1 MHTTLVEY
9 AYSVVCMH
17 TTSYCSKVN
26 FSRPLGPVSSI
37 VTSWNPRSAPR
48 RHRRYS
54 LVYLG
59 KTPIEPQKTLHRKK
73 KKKGEERQIPPSSPA
88 LYLFSTVESIS
99 LSLSLSLS
107 LSVNFSLYLSHARSE
122 LDNGSTPPALRRSI
136 RAGVVRGLPPHC
148 CLLGDGRCDQD
159 VLRS

>member
-1 MHTTLVEY
+1 MHTTRR
-9 AYSVVCMH
+9 VCILSSMD
-17 TTSYCSKVN
+17 TTSYQSKLLSSVG
-26 FSRPLGPVSSI
+26 FSFFDSDELEPPLRAATTPPVLSYI
-37 VTSWNPRSAPR
+37 
-48 RHRRYS
+48 
-54 LVYLG
+54 G
-59 KTPIEPQKTLHRKK
+59 KTPIEPQKPSTERRR
-73 KKKGEERQIPPSSPA
+73 KKGEERQIPPSSPA

-99 LSLSLSLS
+99 LSLSVSLC

-122 LDNGSTPPALRRSI
+122 LDNGFTPPALRRSI

>member
-1 MHTTLVEY
+1 MHTTRR
-9 AYSVVCMH
+9 VCILSSMH
-17 TTSYCSKVN
+17 TTSQSKLLSSVG
-26 FSRPLGPVSSI
+26 FSFFDSDELEPPLRAATTPPVLSYI
-37 VTSWNPRSAPR
+37 
-48 RHRRYS
+48 
-54 LVYLG
+54 G
-59 KTPIEPQKTLHRKK
+59 KTPIEPQKPSTERRR
-73 KKKGEERQIPPSSPA
+73 KKGEERQIPPSSPA

-107 LSVNFSLYLSHARSE
+107 VSLCLSVNFSLYLSHARSE
-122 LDNGSTPPALRRSI
+122 LDNGFTPPALRRSI